1 MSETL
6 QEMQKRKRTGP
17 WTKAD
22 QKKLLQRQIDRRKK
36 SIKKTPLFKLRG
48 DSSERRRK
56 KRLAEEKK
64 LKEQVRLAQGRKAS
78 EKLEDIPP
86 VSKPKKKVPYQKM
99 TPPGK
104 AIPKPKVLSAS
115 DKRKI
120 ATKKREDKKKVQSSI
135 KEQAKQLK
143 IKAQDKKKAGD
154 TRVLESRAYK
164 TKPRTF
170 KDPYKKQVKK
180 PATGVVTAVKKKDK
194 PKTKDMSFW
203 ETLKKGWTNL
213 QNTPYGAK
221 EIAESRT
228 RAINKKMK
236 KAPAYVKRMKEYK
249 QISDMLKERQ
259 AKSTSKDITSGRDA
273 EAKRKAAKLKR
284 QAALAKVSPQ
294 RPKRPDLVT
303 KTKPKVASP
312 QRPKRPDLVTKI
324 KPKVADPQR
333 PKRPDLVTKTK
344 PKGEAMSDR
353 PESRSQRKDYEH
365 FLRSRGGI
373 EGFQFNLF
381 GKNKTV
387 AEASKDAKQAY
398 DREQEDRKRMSQHDF
413 YKYGEGRRS
422 QLKKGGMV
430 KRNKG
435 GAVRG
440 VGQAIKGF
448 GNAKYSNKMY

>member
-6 QEMQKRKRTGP
+6 QEMQKRKRKGP

-22 QKKLLQRQIDRRKK
+22 QKKLLQKQIDTRKK
-36 SIKKTPLFKLRG
+36 SIKKTPLFKLKD

-78 EKLEDIPP
+78 ERLEDIPP

-104 AIPKPKVLSAS
+104 AMPKPKVLSAS

-154 TRVLESRAYK
+154 ARVLESRAYK

-180 PATGVVTAVKKKDK
+180 PATAVVTAAKKKDK
-194 PKTKDMSFW
+194 PKTKDMSVW
-203 ETLKKGWTNL
+203 ETIKKGWKNL
-213 QNTPYGAK
+213 QADPR
-221 EIAESRT
+221 SRSQQVQQST
-228 RAINKKMK
+228 AAALNKKMK
-236 KAPAYVKRMKEYK
+236 EAPAYVKRMDEYK
-249 QISDMLKERQ
+249 QIGDMLKARQ
-259 AKSTSKDITSGRDA
+259 AKPTSKDIASGRDA

-312 QRPKRPDLVTKI
+312 QRPKRPDLVTK
-324 KPKVADPQR
+324 
-333 PKRPDLVTKTK
+333 TK
-344 PKGEAMSDR
+344 PVSQGMGKAMSGR
-353 PESRSQRKDYEH
+353 PEGRGQRKDYDH
-365 FLRSRGGI
+365 FLRSKGGI
-373 EGFQFNLF
+373 EGFQRNLF

-387 AEASKDAKQAY
+387 AEASKAAKEAY
-398 DREQEDRKRMSQHDF
+398 DAEQEDRKKISQQDF
-413 YKYGEGRRS
+413 YQYGEGRRS

-440 VGQAIKGF
+440 VGQALRGF
-448 GNAKYSNKMY
+448 GNNSRYSNKMY